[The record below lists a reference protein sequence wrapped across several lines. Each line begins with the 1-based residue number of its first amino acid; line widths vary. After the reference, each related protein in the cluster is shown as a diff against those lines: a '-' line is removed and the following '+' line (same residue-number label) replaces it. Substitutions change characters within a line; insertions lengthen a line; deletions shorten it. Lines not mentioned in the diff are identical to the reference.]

1 MASVELQ
8 KIKDIAAKLGVEHS
22 PNIGIETLKGKIQE
36 FCTSTGVEL
45 HDEVLEGIFLEKDI
59 MNNQGEISEMSQTS
73 VNPSQ
78 VETKNKSTTEI
89 EKLKTLTFAGAAE
102 AHAKEE
108 KQTAYKRAMKLVR
121 VRVSCNNPNKRSY
134 QGEIFCVR
142 NKAIDMVKKFVPFNT
157 PTHVPQIILNMISE
171 KQLQQFTSKRLPNGI
186 ETKSVKL
193 VPEYNIEELAPL
205 TTEEFNAIRQKQL
218 AEGNE

>member
-1 MASVELQ
+1 MTNVELQ
-8 KIKDIAAKLGVEHS
+8 TLKNIASNIGLEHS
-22 PNIGIETLKGKIQE
+22 PNIGIETLKEKIKD
-36 FCTSTGVEL
+36 FCQQNSISLE
-45 HDEVLEGIFLEKDI
+45 DEVLEGIFATDKEKSG
-59 MNNQGEISEMSQTS
+59 NSPQTTS
-73 VNPSQ
+73 TSSDT
-78 VETKNKSTTEI
+78 ETKTNVSPEI
-89 EKLKTLTFAGAAE
+89 ARLQKLTFAGAAE

-121 VRVSCNNPNKRSY
+121 VRISCNNPNKRSY

-142 NKAIDMVKKFVPFNT
+142 NKAIDMVKKFVPFGT
-157 PTHVPQIILNMISE
+157 PTHVPQIILNMIKE

-186 ETKSVKL
+186 ESKNVKL
-193 VPEYNIEELAPL
+193 VPEYNVEILPPL